1 MVVRVRSV
9 ASLAALT
16 IAAWP
21 SPAHAQEPSS
31 PTPNLRC
38 TSATGAPTGGDG
50 GTVSTINWG
59 DNFSLGAPTVF
70 VDGSLQGMQFGCGNN
85 MYSTQTF
92 PGSMFEVNFGTP
104 GSIPPGDVLKLEL
117 DTVTYTK
124 EKKFVTEFDMYADF
138 LKTTIDG
145 GSVVE
150 QKHFVG
156 LKVES
161 DFGDSKITKLNSL
174 FIDTSNKA
182 LILDPSIPAGPN
194 GSIESATLELI
205 NTPGGPASTP
215 EPATFTLFGTGL
227 LAAARVL
234 RRKSRR

>member
-1 MVVRVRSV
+1 MVVRVTSA
-9 ASLAALT
+9 ASIMALAV
-16 IAAWP
+16 AAWP
-21 SPAHAQEPSS
+21 FPAHAQEPSS
-31 PTPNLRC
+31 PTPNFFC
-38 TSATGAPTGGDG
+38 TSPTGAPTGGDG

-70 VDGSLQGMQFGCGNN
+70 VDTNPAGLQFNCGGN
-85 MYSTQTF
+85 MYSTQTL

-104 GSIPPGDVLKLEL
+104 GPTPLGDILKLEL
-117 DTVTYTK
+117 DTVTYNK
-124 EKKFVTEFDMYADF
+124 EGKFVTEFDIYANF
-138 LKTTIDG
+138 VKIIDG
-145 GSVVE
+145 SSVVE

-161 DFGDSKITKLNSL
+161 DFGDSQVKNIDNPL
-174 FIDTSNKA
+174 FLDTANKA
-182 LILDPSIPAGPN
+182 VILDPSIPTAPDGT
-194 GSIESATLELI
+194 IESATLELI
-205 NTPGGPASTP
+205 NTPGTP